1 MHKYLKSIGFS
12 HYQKRSDIHNLLEQ
26 LQVENRHRAI
36 FVPMENGEKFWEIR
50 AEVDKNIGIC
60 MSGYVDERGEFIRE
74 IYFPYGFSEEMS
86 IHSSCTVQRHIDNE
100 QYSGMLEDGR
110 LGMSLIFRVSNVAKY
125 LEKRRNNLS
134 VQIDGVGL
142 FAWTD
147 KATILLPV
155 QKTKEQ
161 INIARERSVKRTLL
175 MNALR
180 NDMEEVIEQLSMEEM
195 EIYSNAT
202 RRLETEDLYSI
213 VDNSF
218 IPHGVECDI
227 YLLLGEIVHIE
238 EKRNALTMEELYD
251 LTVECNHIFFHLGVL
266 KQSLRGEPAVGR
278 RIKAKIWLEGN
289 LHFSD
294 EN

>member
-1 MHKYLKSIGFS
+1 
-12 HYQKRSDIHNLLEQ
+12 
-26 LQVENRHRAI
+26 
-36 FVPMENGEKFWEIR
+36 
-50 AEVDKNIGIC
+50 
-60 MSGYVDERGEFIRE
+60 
-74 IYFPYGFSEEMS
+74 
-86 IHSSCTVQRHIDNE
+86 
-100 QYSGMLEDGR
+100 
-110 LGMSLIFRVSNVAKY
+110 
-125 LEKRRNNLS
+125 
-134 VQIDGVGL
+134 
-142 FAWTD
+142 
-147 KATILLPV
+147 
-155 QKTKEQ
+155 
-161 INIARERSVKRTLL
+161 

-278 RIKAKIWLEGN
+278 RIKAKIWLQGN

-294 EN
+294 EK